1 MFESELLESLGW
13 IVVGAAAFAAL
24 ATRIRLPPI
33 VSYLIAG
40 VVLGPWLG
48 LVQISDPIQAISE
61 VGIVLL
67 LFLVGLELSF
77 EKIRDVGRVAV
88 IAGLGQVIFTAAGG
102 FVFSALLGFGVMESV
117 FLSVALTF
125 SSTVVVVKVLTD
137 KGELDSLYGRIAV
150 GIFLVQ
156 DMVVIIALTV
166 LSGLSASD
174 GELNFAEV
182 AKGLGFAFGGMI
194 LLLAGA
200 LIASKYV
207 LPRPFRWASGSPAM
221 LFIWSLGWC
230 FVVVATAH
238 AMHLSIEIGAFL
250 AGLSLAQLPYNRD
263 LQHRVK
269 PLMNFFV
276 AIFFV
281 SLGVRM
287 DPSSMLEYGWPVLA
301 FSLFV
306 LIGNPLIFMV
316 LIARMGYSQRT
327 SFLTSVTVAQISEF
341 SFIFAA
347 MGVAAGLVGESVV
360 AITALVGVIT
370 MAVSSYMIIYNEPLY
385 RVCKKLGFLRPFRA
399 ADTDDEMD
407 EALKDVERIVVIGM
421 NTLGRGLAHKLH
433 ARGEHVLAVDN
444 DPAKLS
450 ALPCPVFLGNV
461 EYRDVFEEAGL
472 DSAKLVISALQI
484 EELNELIAFRCR
496 ESGVRCAILGVDLS
510 VIDNLLEL
518 DVAYLMLPK
527 VDGIKLQRR
536 MLQEK
541 GWLEG

>member
-1 MFESELLESLGW
+1 
-13 IVVGAAAFAAL
+13 
-24 ATRIRLPPI
+24 
-33 VSYLIAG
+33 
-40 VVLGPWLG
+40 
-48 LVQISDPIQAISE
+48 
-61 VGIVLL
+61 
-67 LFLVGLELSF
+67 
-77 EKIRDVGRVAV
+77 
-88 IAGLGQVIFTAAGG
+88 
-102 FVFSALLGFGVMESV
+102 LLGFGVMESV

-399 ADTDDEMD
+399 ADTDDDMD
-407 EALKDVERIVVIGM
+407 ETLKDVERIVVIGM